1 MDFFSPVP
9 SEVFRCCVQKVCVCF
24 TEVEWSD
31 WSECSVTC
39 GTGKQSRYSRCVD
52 DGSRL
57 ELCMEAGGERTETR
71 TCNREA
77 CTTSTSTTTEV
88 AGGAT
93 TSQLLPDIFF
103 PPLTNHTSPA
113 TIADRRQPG
122 QHKHRKFHHKNS
134 GYKSVG
140 ANSSLVNVSEWG
152 LGKTRELS
160 PSVES
165 EYSVTVISK

>member
-1 MDFFSPVP
+1 VSRD
-9 SEVFRCCVQKVCVCF
+9 VFRRCVHEVCVCV

-88 AGGAT
+88 TGGAT
-93 TSQLLPDIFF
+93 TSQSLPDMFF

-113 TIADRRQPG
+113 TIPDRRQAS
-122 QHKHRKFHHKNS
+122 QHKHRKSHHKNS

-152 LGKTRELS
+152 LGKTREVALGGDGK
-160 PSVES
+160 
-165 EYSVTVISK
+165 YCVTVIRK